1 MNQLKKLTLKY
12 FFQQKWEEIKWWVI
26 PISVI
31 LGVILIGFG
40 LGSFPAENGIYS
52 IKMIIIGVSIL
63 GSWSLVGIIELIK
76 TLFYI
81 PPFINIKHHFNS
93 YFSLFTKIHSIY
105 RKPPFINLS
114 VLKKYI
120 FFKLPLGF

>member
-76 TLFYI
+76 TFCKWVRS
-81 PPFINIKHHFNS
+81 NWDKA
-93 YFSLFTKIHSIY
+93 TEKAIH
-105 RKPPFINLS
+105 
-114 VLKKYI
+114 
-120 FFKLPLGF
+120 KLNEDIDEVNYYSNVPSEGDLE